1 MENLSHLS
9 ALEELWVGRNKIREV
24 RVEGLSALVKISVQS
39 NRLTCMRGLES
50 CTRLQELYL
59 SNNGI
64 STMEGLEAL
73 SNLRI
78 LDLAANAITHVQGL
92 DTLTSPHPPQSPR
105 PRPALPI
112 ACQVGGPVADQ
123 QPNRVACSALI
134 PSSPSCPSLLPPSS
148 TPLPSSLAPPCLCS
162 LEDLWLNGNC
172 IESLSQLMAA
182 LDDLWLNDNRIE
194 SLSQLM
200 SALEG
205 PKASLVTL
213 YLERNPC
220 VSGEAESATPVFLSL
235 SFFTLPLLIPLMPP
249 WCIALS
255 LHSPLRPPFPTW
267 AKEAGYIETLA
278 KMLPRAEEIDSK
290 PVR

>member
-24 RVEGLSALVKISVQS
+24 RVEGLSALVKMSVQS

-92 DTLTSPHPPQSPR
+92 DTLTS
-105 PRPALPI
+105 
-112 ACQVGGPVADQ
+112 
-123 QPNRVACSALI
+123 
-134 PSSPSCPSLLPPSS
+134 
-148 TPLPSSLAPPCLCS
+148 
-162 LEDLWLNGNC
+162 LE
-172 IESLSQLMAA
+172 
-182 LDDLWLNDNRIE
+182 DLWLNDNRIE

-220 VSGEAESATPVFLSL
+220 
-235 SFFTLPLLIPLMPP
+235 
-249 WCIALS
+249 
-255 LHSPLRPPFPTW
+255 